1 MQIHLR
7 VPNPG
12 IVSFT
17 KSMLTLWL
25 LLATMSPVQSARG
38 QSPTA
43 SAAGSLKVAKD
54 FKAELLYTVPK
65 DTEGSWVAMCVDPK
79 GRLIVSDQY
88 GKLYRITPPPIGSSA
103 PIQHEPIDVPVGKAH
118 GLLYAFDSLYVM
130 VNEDASRGL
139 YRVRD
144 TNGDDRFDEVKR
156 LRKLDGGGEHGVHAI
171 LHAPD
176 GKALYVVCGDMTK
189 LTDFNASRVPLDWS
203 EDHLLPRMWDGN
215 GFMKGVLGP
224 GGWIARVDPEGQHW
238 ELIAV
243 GFRNEF
249 DAAFN
254 REGELFAYD
263 ADMEWDLNTPWYRP
277 TRLNHVISGAEFG
290 WRSGA
295 GKRPAYYIDTFG
307 AVLNIGPGSPT
318 GVTFGY
324 GARFPARYQEAL
336 FMCDWSFG
344 KLYAV
349 HLAPEGASYSGTAEE
364 FVSGQPLALTDL
376 VINSKDGALYFL
388 VGGRRTQSALYRVTY
403 VGKESTAP
411 ARGDTRFAK
420 ERELRHQ
427 LESFHGHVADKL
439 PPDAERWHKRGFDT
453 LTLRGADPDALN
465 LIWQHLGDKDRA
477 IRYAARVALEW
488 QPAVWWEP
496 RALEEKNPRKAIAA
510 LVALARVSAKDEFH
524 RKPTDPKPDPQLQGR
539 ILSALNRVEWSKQ
552 GNADRLDLTRAYA
565 LAFTRL
571 GRPDEATRQRLIA
584 KFDPLFPASS
594 REVNAELCQL
604 LVYLETPSAAAKLMA
619 ALRLAPTQEEQLEYA
634 RALRVLKTGWTM
646 PLREEYFRWFL
657 KAANFKGGASLA
669 GFMRD
674 MKNDAIATLSAEEK
688 TALKSILE
696 TKPDRK
702 SPQELLAGRQIVKE
716 WTLDEL
722 VPIVERGLKGG
733 RNFERGRALFGAV
746 GCASC
751 HRFDNDGA
759 SVGPDLTSVAGRF
772 SVRDLLESIVEPS
785 KAISDQ
791 YGAIVIRKKNG
802 DVVTGRVGNLNGDD
816 LMVIE
821 NMFAPNDFTN
831 VKRQDIESIEPSK
844 VSMMPEGLMNSLKE
858 AEIQDLAAF
867 LLSRGDRNGKVFH

>member
-1 MQIHLR
+1 MHTFPRI
-7 VPNPG
+7 PNHG
-12 IVSFT
+12 IIPFAS
-17 KSMLTLWL
+17 SL
-25 LLATMSPVQSARG
+25 LITSLIVATVQPVQNGLA
-38 QSPTA
+38 QSQTA
-43 SAAGSLKVAKD
+43 NAAGNLKVAKD
-54 FKAELLYTVPK
+54 FKVDLLYTVPK
-65 DTEGSWVAMCVDPK
+65 ATEGSWVAMCADPK

-88 GKLYRITPPPIGSSA
+88 GKLYRIVPPPLGSSS
-103 PIQHEPIDVPVGKAH
+103 PIQPEPIDVPVGKAH

-130 VNEDASRGL
+130 VNEDAGRGL

-144 TNGDDRFDEVKR
+144 TNGDDRFDEVKL
-156 LRKLDGGGEHGVHAI
+156 LRKLDGGGEHGVHAV
-171 LHAPD
+171 LPAPD
-176 GKALYVVCGDMTK
+176 GKGLYVVCGNMTK
-189 LTDFNASRVPLDWS
+189 LTQFDSSRVPLDWS
-203 EDHLLPRMWDGN
+203 EDHLLPRLWDGN

-224 GGWIARVDPEGQHW
+224 GGWIARVDPEGKNW

-254 REGELFAYD
+254 RQGELFAYD

-324 GARFPARYQEAL
+324 GAKFPARYQEAL

-349 HLAPEGASYSGTAEE
+349 HLTPEGASYSATAEE

-376 VINSKDGALYFL
+376 VVNQKDGALYFA
-388 VGGRRTQSALYRVTY
+388 VGGRKTQSALYRVTY
-403 VGKESTAP
+403 AGKESTAP
-411 ARGDTRFAK
+411 GTIDDRFANQ
-420 ERELRHQ
+420 RELRHK
-427 LESFHGHVADKL
+427 LERFHG
-439 PPDAERWHKRGFDT
+439 RQ
-453 LTLRGADPDALN
+453 DPRAVQEA
-465 LIWQHLGDKDRA
+465 WPYLGDADRA
-477 IRYAARVALEW
+477 LRYAARIAIEW
-488 QPAVWWEP
+488 QDVAGWGEWAFSEKDP
-496 RALEEKNPRKAIAA
+496 RTAIAA
-510 LVALARVSAKDEFH
+510 LVALARVSNKDPFH
-524 RKPTDPKPDPQLQGR
+524 RKPTDPQPDPQLQGR
-539 ILSALNRVEWSKQ
+539 ILAALDRIEWSKL
-552 GNADRLDLTRAYA
+552 GSNDRLDLMRAYT

-571 GRPDEATRQRLIA
+571 GKPDEAARQRLIA
-584 KFDPLFPASS
+584 KFDPLFPAPS
-594 REVNAELCQL
+594 RELNAELCQM
-604 LVYLETPSAAAKLMA
+604 LVYLETPSAAMKLMA
-619 ALRLAPTQEEQLEYA
+619 ALRVAPTQEEQLEYA
-634 RALRVLKTGWTM
+634 RALRVLKTDWTM
-646 PLREEYFRWFL
+646 PLREEYFRWFH

-669 GFMRD
+669 GFLRD
-674 MKNDAIATLSAEEK
+674 MKNDAILTLGQEEK
-688 TALKSILE
+688 SALRPILE
-696 TKPDRK
+696 AKPAAK
-702 SPQELLAGRQIVKE
+702 SPQQLLAGRQIVRE
-716 WTLDEL
+716 WTVSEL
-722 VPIVERGLKGG
+722 VPIVERGLKGD
-733 RNFERGRALFGAV
+733 RNFERGRKLFGEV

-831 VKRQDIESIEPSK
+831 VKRQEIESMEPSR

-858 AEIQDLAAF
+858 DEIQDLVAF
-867 LLSRGDRNGKVFH
+867 LLSRGDRNSKLFQ

>member
-1 MQIHLR
+1 
-7 VPNPG
+7 
-12 IVSFT
+12 
-17 KSMLTLWL
+17 MLISWL
-25 LLATMSPVQSARG
+25 MLATVLPVQSALA

-43 SAAGSLKVAKD
+43 SAAANLKVAKD
-54 FKAELLYTVPK
+54 FKVELLYTVPK
-65 DTEGSWVAMCVDPK
+65 DTEGSWVAMCVDAR

-88 GKLYRITPPPIGSSA
+88 GKLYRIVPPPIGSSA
-103 PIQHEPIDVPVGKAH
+103 PLQHEAIDVPVGKAH

-144 TNGDDRFDEVKR
+144 TNGDDRFDEVKL

-171 LHAPD
+171 LLAPD
-176 GKALYVVCGDMTK
+176 GKALYVVCGNMTK

-203 EDHLLPRMWDGN
+203 EDHLLPRLWDGN

-224 GGWIARVDPEGQHW
+224 GGWIARVDPDGQQW

-254 REGELFAYD
+254 RQGELFAYD

-324 GARFPARYQEAL
+324 GAKFPARYQEAL

-349 HLAPEGASYSGTAEE
+349 HLTPEGASYSGTAEE
-364 FVSGQPLALTDL
+364 FVTGQPLALTDL
-376 VINSKDGALYFL
+376 VVNPKDGALYFA

-403 VGKESTAP
+403 VGRESTAP
-411 ARGDTRFAK
+411 GKSDTHFAK
-420 ERELRHQ
+420 ERELRHR
-427 LESFHGHVADKL
+427 LESFHGAVADSL
-439 PPDAERWHKRGFDT
+439 PPDAARWQKRGLDT
-453 LTLRGADPDALN
+453 PTLRGADPTAMN
-465 LIWQHLGDKDRA
+465 LIWSYLGDKDRA

-488 QPAVWWEP
+488 QPSVGWEQK
-496 RALEEKNPRKAIAA
+496 ALDEKDARKSIAA
-510 LVALARVSAKDEFH
+510 LVALARVSSKDQFH
-524 RKPTDPKPDPQLQGR
+524 RKPSDPQPDPQLQGR
-539 ILSALNRVEWSKQ
+539 ILGALDRIEWSKL
-552 GNADRLDLTRAYA
+552 GHSDRLDLTRAYT

-584 KFDPLFPASS
+584 KFDPLFPAQN
-594 REVNAELCQL
+594 RELNAELCQM
-604 LVYLETPSAAAKLMA
+604 LVYLETPSAATKLMA
-619 ALRLAPTQEEQLEYA
+619 ALRVAPTQEEQLEYA
-634 RALRVLKTGWTM
+634 RALRVLKTGWTL

-674 MKNDAIATLSAEEK
+674 MKNDAIGTLGEEEK
-688 TALKSILE
+688 TALKSVLE
-696 TKPDRK
+696 AKPERK

-716 WTLDEL
+716 WTVDEL

-733 RNFERGRALFGAV
+733 RHFERGRNLFGAV

-802 DVVTGRVGNLNGDD
+802 DVVSGRVGNLSGED

-844 VSMMPEGLMNSLKE
+844 VSMMPEGLMNSLKQD
-858 AEIQDLAAF
+858 EIQDLLAF
-867 LLSRGDRNGKVFH
+867 LLSRGDRSSRAFH